1 MGEPVA
7 WTRPLADNGAKPM
20 YEKSSNF
27 SITNQ
32 ADIEVVFK
40 DDGTAQKKN
49 GGTWISPCQGDL

>member
-1 MGEPVA
+1 MA